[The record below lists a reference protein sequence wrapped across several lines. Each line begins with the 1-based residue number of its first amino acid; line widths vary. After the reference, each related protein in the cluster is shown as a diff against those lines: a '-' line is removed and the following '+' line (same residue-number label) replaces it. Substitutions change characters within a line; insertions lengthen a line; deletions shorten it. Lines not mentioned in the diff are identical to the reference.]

1 MSTFFSLLSI
11 AWSLTSYTDA
21 LHLAYK
27 KFYKRSFVAMF
38 TQTLWQIGMVMSR
51 VFAIVL
57 FATVFQSLVLVPLG
71 EFFLEL

>member
-1 MSTFFSLLSI
+1 
-11 AWSLTSYTDA
+11 
-21 LHLAYK
+21 
-27 KFYKRSFVAMF
+27 MF